1 MACDEYTE
9 DNMKKSRIRVRL
21 SEKDR
26 HFRNGMI
33 SGSTIMQLMEDAGL
47 ELSIMD
53 SGDEGFLAGYKNV
66 EFFHTVY
73 SGDYI
78 EVVGWF
84 SRIGNTSRQVELRAY
99 KVIEAIDGSPSAS
112 DILDPPLL
120 VARATL
126 IGVIPRSRDRGMQVS
141 REVFP
146 FKEDGSGE
154 K

>member
-1 MACDEYTE
+1 
-9 DNMKKSRIRVRL
+9 MKKARIRVRI

-26 HFRNGMI
+26 HYRNGMV
-33 SGSTIMQLMEDAGL
+33 SGATIMQLMEDAGL

-78 EVVGWF
+78 EVTGWF
-84 SRIGNTSRQVELRAY
+84 SRIGNTSRQVELRVH

-112 DILDPPLL
+112 DILNPPLL

-126 IGVIPRSRDRGMQVS
+126 IGVVTKVRDRGMQIE
-141 REVFP
+141 REEYP
-146 FKEDGSGE
+146 FVDEHSIETDE
-154 K
+154 